1 MANRQFEFQEANE
14 TMKRALMKGT
24 EAIAEAAIQ
33 AGCKYFFGYPITPQ
47 NEIPEYMSARL
58 PQVGGTYLQAESEV
72 ASINM
77 VMGGAAT
84 GYRVMTTSSS
94 PGISLMSEGISYIA
108 MAELPC
114 VIVNVSRG
122 GPGLGN
128 ILPAQGDYNQA
139 TRGGGHGDYHVVVLA
154 PGNLQE
160 AVDFTQDAFGLS
172 QKYRTPVLLLAD
184 GFMGQMMEAV
194 EIKPRKVEDPASNAD
209 WALGWRDERGGRRTN
224 VYSMRLEPDKLEKHN
239 THLQEKY
246 ACIRS
251 NEPRF
256 EHYKVEDAE
265 LLLTSYGTTSRVCR
279 SAINNLRE
287 KGYKVGMMRPIT
299 LWPFPVAGLSFLP
312 ASVKCI
318 LDVEMSPAFPM
329 VDDVRL
335 ATSCSLPIATVG
347 RWGGFSPSVR
357 QVEEKC
363 KELLSN

>member
-1 MANRQFEFQEANE
+1 MA
-14 TMKRALMKGT
+14 KVLMKGT

-72 ASINM
+72 ASINL

-84 GYRVMTTSSS
+84 GHRVMTTSSS
-94 PGISLMSEGISYIA
+94 PGISLMAEGISYIA

-114 VIVNVSRG
+114 VIVNVSRS

-128 ILPAQGDYNQA
+128 ILPAQGDYSQA
-139 TRGGGHGDYHVVVLA
+139 TRGGGHGDYRIPVLA

-160 AVDFTQDAFGLS
+160 AVEMTQDAFELS
-172 QKYRTPVLLLAD
+172 QKYRTPVLVLAD

-194 EIKPRKVEDPASNAD
+194 EIKERKAEDPASNAK
-209 WALGWRDERGGRRTN
+209 WAMGWWDERGGKRCA
-224 VYSMRLEPDKLEKHN
+224 VYSMYLDPDKMEAHA

-246 ACIRS
+246 ARIAA

-256 EHYKVEDAE
+256 EHFLADDAE
-265 LLLTSYGTTSRVCR
+265 LIVTAYGTTSRVCR
-279 SAINNLRE
+279 SAIKNLRE
-287 KGYKVGMMRPIT
+287 EGLKVGMVRPLT
-299 LWPFPVAGLSFLP
+299 LWPFPVAGYSDLP
-312 ASVKCI
+312 KSVKGI
-318 LDVEMSPAFPM
+318 LDVEMSAAFQM

-335 ATSCSLPIATVG
+335 ATLCDLPVTTAG
-347 RWGGFSPSVR
+347 RWGGYSTSVR
-357 QVEEKC
+357 QIEEKC
-363 KELLSN
+363 KELLLKK

>member
-1 MANRQFEFQEANE
+1 MARV
-14 TMKRALMKGT
+14 LMKGT

-47 NEIPEYMSARL
+47 NEIPEYMSAHL
-58 PQVGGTYLQAESEV
+58 PKAGGMYLQGESEV

-77 VMGGAAT
+77 VMGGACT

-94 PGISLMSEGISYIA
+94 PGISLMSEGISYLS

-139 TRGGGHGDYHVVVLA
+139 TRGIGHGDHNIIVLA

-160 AVDFTQDAFGLS
+160 AVDLTQDAFDLS
-172 QKYRTPVLLLAD
+172 QKYRMPVMLLAD

-194 EIKPRKVEDPASNAD
+194 EIKPRKVEDPASNAS
-209 WALGWRDERGGRRTN
+209 WALGWWDERGGKHTTI
-224 VYSMRLEPDKLEKHN
+224 YSMQLDPDKLEAHD
-239 THLQEKY
+239 TYLQKKY
-246 ACIRS
+246 ARIRA
-251 NEPRF
+251 EETRF
-256 EHYKVEDAE
+256 EHYKLEDAE

-279 SAINNLRE
+279 SAINNLRAE
-287 KGYKVGMMRPIT
+287 GLKVGMVRPLT
-299 LWPFPVAGLSFLP
+299 LWPFPSAAFSDLP
-312 ASVKCI
+312 KSVKGI
-318 LDVEMSPAFPM
+318 LDVEMSAAAQM

-335 ATSCSLPIATVG
+335 ATCCDLPIAATG
-347 RWGGFSPSVR
+347 RWGGYAPSVR

-363 KELLSN
+363 RELLKK